1 MISRELDEVSRT
13 NTVALEQ
20 ELKRSEENTRLKM
33 DKSQY
38 DKEFAVISEV
48 ATSLE
53 NDVQTK
59 TKELDEL
66 YGSIIDLHERLVKR
80 SRALANP

>member
-1 MISRELDEVSRT
+1 ME
-13 NTVALEQ
+13 
-20 ELKRSEENTRLKM
+20 
-33 DKSQY
+33 KSQY

>member
-1 MISRELDEVSRT
+1 LISRELDEVSRT